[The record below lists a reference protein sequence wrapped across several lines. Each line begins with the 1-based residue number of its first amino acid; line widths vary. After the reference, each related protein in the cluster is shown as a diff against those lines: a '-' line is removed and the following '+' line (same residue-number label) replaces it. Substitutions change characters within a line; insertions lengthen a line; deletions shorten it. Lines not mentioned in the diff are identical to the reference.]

1 MLIKFQDKYP
11 QVSPSAFI
19 AVGVKLIGAVTL
31 GEESSIW
38 FNSVLRADIG
48 QIVVGD
54 RTNIQDGTVVHLDPD
69 CPCLIG
75 NDVTIGHNAII
86 HGCVIEDQALISM
99 GAVVLSGA
107 KVGARS
113 IIGAGAVVLE
123 GQEIPPDS
131 VALGVP
137 AKVRRQ
143 VDAEDI
149 ERTRHGV
156 LEYVQLARLMSSS
169 SESEDKIC

>member
-1 MLIKFQDKYP
+1 MLIKFQDEYP

-38 FNSVLRADIG
+38 FNCVLRADIG

-69 CPCLIG
+69 YPCLIG

-107 KVGARS
+107 RVGARS

-143 VDAEDI
+143 VGAEDI

>member
-54 RTNIQDGTVVHLDPD
+54 RTNIQDGTVVH
-69 CPCLIG
+69 
-75 NDVTIGHNAII
+75 
-86 HGCVIEDQALISM
+86 
-99 GAVVLSGA
+99 
-107 KVGARS
+107 
-113 IIGAGAVVLE
+113 
-123 GQEIPPDS
+123 
-131 VALGVP
+131 
-137 AKVRRQ
+137 
-143 VDAEDI
+143 
-149 ERTRHGV
+149 
-156 LEYVQLARLMSSS
+156 
-169 SESEDKIC
+169 